1 MFLLKEKDSGITV
14 SLNDI
19 GFGVSQILPILVQ
32 SMLSE
37 DETIIIEQPEI
48 HIHPKLQAELGTLF
62 AECIKEPYNNHFIIE
77 THSEN
82 IILRLQKLIRKN
94 VISNNDV
101 AVIYVDKNMNGATCL
116 NLRLDKN
123 GNYNIKIGFAESRK
137 DGSSNAKLANII
149 EYGKSGQ
156 VAKPFMKPAKSA
168 SKTKCIEVMKAT
180 FDKEVNNI

>member
-1 MFLLKEKDSGITV
+1 MAKAYVK
-14 SLNDI
+14 
-19 GFGVSQILPILVQ
+19 LP
-32 SMLSE
+32 E
-37 DETIIIEQPEI
+37 D
-48 HIHPKLQAELGTLF
+48 F
-62 AECIKEPYNNHFIIE
+62 
-77 THSEN
+77 
-82 IILRLQKLIRKN
+82 LQKLSKLGNRTDEICEKMLKAGGE
-94 VISNNDV
+94 VVLSKAKSNLSSV
-101 AVIYVDKNMNGATCL
+101 VGSGTKYKSRSTGELEGAL
-116 NLRLDKN
+116 GLSEVRLDKN